1 MLIDARSVPE
11 DKIIETDICIVG
23 AGAAGLTLAKEFIG
37 QPFRVCVLEGG
48 GLEPDPDSQALYK
61 GENIGL
67 PYSLEAT
74 RLRFFGGTTNHWA
87 GYCRPLDEIDF
98 QARDWIPYSGWPF
111 DRSHLDSFYKRAQS
125 ICQLGPYNYDLGF
138 WYDPKSKPAL
148 PFAGDK
154 VVTTIFQHSPPTRFG
169 NVYGNEV
176 IGAENIKVY
185 LHANVVNIET
195 TRPAQRVTRLRVA
208 CVQGPRF
215 WVSAKIFILAAG
227 GIENAR
233 LLLLSSSVQPSGL
246 GNQNDLVGRF
256 FMEHLVLFEGELL
269 PSNPQSNVGLYL
281 RHEHPVHKVPITG
294 ALTLSAETLRHERLV
309 NFSAFLRPTWG
320 KGVESLKGLISG
332 LRQRNYGDFV
342 EHLGKVISEIDGV
355 AVAAFGRVFKG
366 GYPIELLVLENET
379 EQAPNPASRITLATE
394 RDSLGKNRVRLN
406 WQLSAIDKR
415 TIWRAHEI
423 IGRELG
429 RAGTGRLR
437 VTLDHGDGT
446 AIPSLAGGFHH
457 MGTTRMHVDPR
468 KGVVNEKC
476 RVHGVSNLFIA
487 GSSVFPTSGHAT
499 PTLTIVAL
507 GLRLADQVKEM
518 LR

>member
-1 MLIDARSVPE
+1 VLIDARSVPK
-11 DKIIETDICIVG
+11 DKIVETDICIVG
-23 AGAAGLTLAKEFIG
+23 AGAAGITLAREFIG
-37 QPFRVCVLEGG
+37 KSFRVCLLESG
-48 GLEPDPDSQALYK
+48 GLELDQDSQALYK

-67 PYSLEAT
+67 PYSLQAT

-111 DRSHLDSFYKRAQS
+111 SRSHLDSFYERAQS
-125 ICQLGPYNYDLGF
+125 ICQLGPYPYNVSF
-138 WYDPKSKPAL
+138 WDDPKSTPQL
-148 PFAGDK
+148 PFAGDT

-169 NVYGNEV
+169 KVYRNEV
-176 IGAENIKVY
+176 IEAENIKVY
-185 LHANVVNIET
+185 LHANVVNLET

-208 CVQGPRF
+208 CFQRPGF
-215 WVSAKIFILAAG
+215 WVAAKIFILAAG

-233 LLLLSSSVQPSGL
+233 LLLLSNSVQTSGL

-256 FMEHLVLFEGELL
+256 FMEHLVLFEGEVL
-269 PSNPQSNVGLYL
+269 PSNPYFNVGLYM

-294 ALTLSAETLRHERLV
+294 ALTLSAETLRHEKLL

-320 KGVESLKGLISG
+320 KGVASLKGLISG
-332 LRQRNYGDFV
+332 LREKNYGDFV

-355 AVAAFGRVFKG
+355 ALAALGKVFKG
-366 GYPIELLVLENET
+366 GYPIELLILENET
-379 EQAPNPASRITLATE
+379 EQAPNPASRITLAAE

-415 TIWRAHEI
+415 TIWRTHEI

-429 RAGTGRLR
+429 RAGAGRLR
-437 VTLDHGDGT
+437 VTLERDDGT
-446 AIPSLAGGFHH
+446 AIPSLTGGFHH
-457 MGTTRMHVDPR
+457 MGTTRMHADPR

-499 PTLTIVAL
+499 PTLTIIAL
-507 GLRLADQVKEM
+507 ALRLADQVKEI